1 MQQVMISNYVNA
13 GLTAVFMFVV
23 FAVLFYSI
31 KAIRKARSAGDRT
44 DRETAYVALQPHEV
58 NV

>member
-1 MQQVMISNYVNA
+1 
-13 GLTAVFMFVV
+13 MFVV

-31 KAIRKARSAGDRT
+31 KAIRRARSVGDRT